1 MKKSTRQAAKKLLI
15 PMTVVALMLGAL
27 LWAGDT
33 TEKVRAQNATST
45 ATPAPQ
51 IEDLPPLD
59 DKINPPKYPIL
70 DSNLNGIVEQAESGQ
85 FTAQAAAANA
95 PLHHD
100 VSVAVTLY
108 ITEGYAARISA
119 YLEFN
124 GGDPRNVGIDYIEAY
139 VPVFLLPE
147 VSRQEGVVSIRTIIP
162 PQPAQGSTVSEGVAA
177 HAVPAWH
184 AAGYRGRGVK
194 IGIIDTGFEGFA
206 ALQGT
211 ELPSTVE
218 ALCFTDIGVSTLNLA
233 DCTDSDD
240 GESHRKHGTAVGE
253 AIFDIAPE
261 ATYFISNTSSYS
273 DLITSVNWMIEHNVD
288 VINHSVGWTW
298 QGPGDGT
305 SPFSNAVFVGVN
317 AATAGGITW
326 VNSAGNDA
334 QSTWFGN
341 FLDTDA
347 DGFHNFSAADEC
359 NDVLNPASG
368 DFEIEAGKEFR
379 AQLRWDDNWGN
390 ANRDLDLLLYRV
402 YGFGLAPL
410 LVAYSVDVQSG
421 GQRQYP
427 REFLSHTPTS
437 TGTYCL
443 AVGQL
448 GGATPSWIQLK
459 ASGNYGLQHHTIHH
473 SIGNPAE
480 SANPGLLAVGAA
492 GRNDRIDNPFDTS
505 IIEPFSSQGP
515 TPDGRTKPDI
525 VGADAGQSV
534 SYRSDHNPN
543 GYFFGTSQAS
553 SHVAGLAALV
563 KQSFPGY
570 TPRQVATYLK
580 NNAQARGAKP
590 NNTWGHGFAR
600 LPAPVAA
607 TATPAP
613 TSTPTPAPTAVPTV
627 PPTPLPTAT
636 ATPAPTTMP
645 TVQPTVEPTPGPT
658 ETPTP
663 VSTAEP
669 TATATP
675 APTHTPIPVPTAT
688 AEPAVPEEVLN
699 RLSALETIVETLKGM
714 IAALESRIAI
724 LEVDASTPE
733 PSPTPMPTITPTPTP
748 APGVTPEPTV
758 EPSPTPTPV
767 ADVCLTT
774 ITSDG
779 EVSGS
784 WDGACAS
791 TNRPLDEDEP
801 DDGDYNARYYTFTLS
816 ERSDVTI
823 TLTSADADTF
833 LYLLGGVGRDGR
845 VAHFNDDIES
855 GNTNSEIS
863 QTLEAGDYTVE
874 ATTYGSG
881 ITGDFTLI
889 VSGVQ

>member
-108 ITEGYAARISA
+108 ITEGYAEAISA
-119 YLEFN
+119 YLEDN

-139 VPVFLLPE
+139 VPVLLLPE
-147 VSRQEGVVSIRTIIP
+147 VSRQEGVVNIRTIIP

-240 GESHRKHGTAVGE
+240 GESRRKHGTAVGE

-261 ATYFISNTSSYS
+261 ATYYISNTSSWS
-273 DLITSVNWMIEHNVD
+273 DLLTSVNWMIEHDVD
-288 VINHSVGWTW
+288 IINHSVGHIW

-317 AATAGGITW
+317 DAIAGGITW

-341 FLDTDA
+341 FSDTDA
-347 DGFHNFSAADEC
+347 DEWLNFSGEDEC
-359 NDVLNPASG
+359 NSVLGVSS
-368 DFEIEAGKEFR
+368 DKFEIEAGQKFY
-379 AQLRWDDNWGN
+379 AQLRWEDSWGS
-390 ANRDLDLLLYRV
+390 ASRDLDLLLYRV
-402 YGFGLAPL
+402 YSFGLSTLP
-410 LVAYSVDVQSG
+410 VAYSVDEQSG

-427 REFLSHTPTS
+427 RELLSHTPTS

-443 AVGQL
+443 AVGQF
-448 GGATPSWIQLK
+448 GGQPPSWIQLK

-492 GRNDRIDNPFDTS
+492 GRNGRIDNPFDPS

-580 NNAQARGAKP
+580 NSAQARGAKP
-590 NNTWGHGFAR
+590 NNTWGHGYAR
-600 LPAPVAA
+600 LPAPVA
-607 TATPAP
+607 
-613 TSTPTPAPTAVPTV
+613 
-627 PPTPLPTAT
+627 
-636 ATPAPTTMP
+636 
-645 TVQPTVEPTPGPT
+645 
-658 ETPTP
+658 
-663 VSTAEP
+663 
-669 TATATP
+669 ATATP

-688 AEPAVPEEVLN
+688 PEPAVPEEVLN
-699 RLSALETIVETLKGM
+699 RLSALETIVGTLKGM

-724 LEVDASTPE
+724 LEADASTPE

-767 ADVCLTT
+767 ADACLTT

-791 TNRPLDEDEP
+791 TNRPLDEDKP

-823 TLTSADADTF
+823 TLASADADTF
-833 LYLLGGVGRDGR
+833 LYLLEEVGRDGR

-874 ATTYGSG
+874 TTTYDSG
-881 ITGDFTLI
+881 ITGDFTLT